1 MSKRKFEVDFEMYG
15 EYVDTAIIELDDA
28 VIDVVDDEWRSAL
41 YDLYT
46 PEDIAE
52 HIAYNLIINGWSLSH
67 LDGWADQP
75 DSNARIIESPDLDR
89 WDLTAKEITE

>member
-1 MSKRKFEVDFEMYG
+1 MGKRQFEVTFEG
-15 EYVDTAIIELDDA
+15 TARIELDDE
-28 VIDVVDDEWRSAL
+28 VIKVVDDEWRSGL

-52 HIAYNLIINGWSLSH
+52 HIAYNLVINRRKLSC

-75 DSNARIIESPDLDR
+75 DENASVLYKPD
-89 WDLTAKEITE
+89 WYMEATEITKS